1 MGSKEMSAN
10 YERERAIM
18 EGERNVAADRYFD
31 ARPQLDT
38 LENGSIYDA
47 GFTDA
52 YRTQTAKIEE
62 LEKDAVRYQW
72 LCDKGHSYHGAMAG
86 TGSMS
91 ICRGP
96 YILLE
101 PPSHNKFSNMILTK
115 QAADVII
122 DKAISEGLK
131 K

>member
-52 YRTQTAKIEE
+52 YRTQTAKIQA
-62 LEKDAVRYQW
+62 LENDAARYQW
-72 LCDKGHSYHGAMAG
+72 LTTYLVGNCMHLDDALVACDTK
-86 TGSMS
+86 
-91 ICRGP
+91 
-96 YILLE
+96 
-101 PPSHNKFSNMILTK
+101 NKIDMLIDINMQLSSNP
-115 QAADVII
+115 
-122 DKAISEGLK
+122 
-131 K
+131 